1 MRVIDILK
9 SKPGVLYTTTPDTLL
24 SKAIL
29 SMANEDSGS
38 LLVMQ
43 NNRLVGLLSFREVI
57 NTLARQLSQ
66 PGGDP
71 PFVLEELHV
80 KDVMNAD
87 PIVVDP
93 QMDLHTL
100 RGVMIKVRQRFMPVV
115 DNGVVLGV
123 LSFYDVARAIYEEQE
138 AENGYLKA
146 YISDMPALAH
156 SELSGLPQ

>member
-9 SKPGVLYTTTPDTLL
+9 GKTGVLYTTTPDTLL
-24 SKAIL
+24 TQAIL
-29 SMANEDSGS
+29 TMANDDSGS
-38 LLVMQ
+38 LLVMH

-57 NTLARQLSQ
+57 NTLARQQSQ
-66 PGGDP
+66 PSDQP
-71 PFVLEELHV
+71 PIVLEQLRI

-93 QMDLHTL
+93 YMDVHTL
-100 RGVMIKVRQRFMPVV
+100 RGVMVKVRQRFMPVV

-138 AENGYLKA
+138 TENGMLKA
-146 YISDMPALAH
+146 YINDQPIMAH
-156 SELSGLPQ
+156 A